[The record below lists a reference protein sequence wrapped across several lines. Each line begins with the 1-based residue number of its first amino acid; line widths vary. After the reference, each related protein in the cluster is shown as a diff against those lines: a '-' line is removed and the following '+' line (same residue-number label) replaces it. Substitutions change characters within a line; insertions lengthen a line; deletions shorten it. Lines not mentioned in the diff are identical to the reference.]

1 MMKTFLFLAAAC
13 AGLAALSAPSM
24 AADPAFC
31 AQYAREAIHE
41 VDVNMSI
48 PGCFKGFDNRWHRN
62 YGNHYG
68 WCLGVSYEQ
77 ANAEREYRRARL
89 SECRAHAG
97 M

>member
-1 MMKTFLFLAAAC
+1 
-13 AGLAALSAPSM
+13 
-24 AADPAFC
+24 
-31 AQYAREAIHE
+31 
-41 VDVNMSI
+41 MSI

-62 YGNHYG
+62 YGQHYG

>member
-1 MMKTFLFLAAAC
+1 MIRTILRLAVAC
-13 AGLAALSAPSM
+13 AGLAALSAPAL
-24 AADPAFC
+24 AADPGFC
-31 AQYAREAIHE
+31 GEYARQAVHE

-48 PGCFKGFDNRWHRN
+48 PGCFKGFDARWHRN
-62 YGNHYG
+62 YGAHYS

-89 SECRAHAG
+89 SECRARAG